1 MDAQMLTTL
10 TAAYNRWTIFQ
21 LDGGGGMWDVISLK
35 MCIDKKSNG
44 FCVDF
49 VFFLLVR
56 GGKGRKKTLKHACWV
71 IFHDHDAMMHV
82 LKIIIITVLLSVQL
96 FHIETRSLI
105 LELDLIRSSVA
116 YVTTPLFMDVDLPP
130 LSGCSNGVKPW
141 SYFKMCQRGINN
153 WKALK
158 QTQ

>member
-49 VFFLLVR
+49 VFF
-56 GGKGRKKTLKHACWV
+56 
-71 IFHDHDAMMHV
+71 F
-82 LKIIIITVLLSVQL
+82 
-96 FHIETRSLI
+96 
-105 LELDLIRSSVA
+105 
-116 YVTTPLFMDVDLPP
+116 
-130 LSGCSNGVKPW
+130 
-141 SYFKMCQRGINN
+141 
-153 WKALK
+153 
-158 QTQ
+158 